1 MPHPESLKKEADL
14 QRKSIVQMLKKNGPQ
29 EEVFKLILNHYALN
43 YMHYAPIPIGNFKI
57 FSGNDPRSCMMAVD
71 SILGEVYGAYQE
83 KIDFLEQFKKYCP
96 DGKSVNPTN
105 IRVCT
110 LLIAY
115 YYFVQ
120 EKYDECMKFL
130 HAAIEINS
138 ICILSSWM
146 YAQILR
152 KQKPEIWDATGKW
165 FCQMPF
171 DQAWVINEG
180 EVYTCC
186 PVYLQIPIGNA
197 YKQGWNDIWN
207 SEIAQEIRSSILD
220 GSFKYCNWFFCPVIA
235 DNYLRAGYDNK
246 KLIRGSA
253 LPIYNKIMD
262 ANQPLRLAGVAH
274 DYTCNLHCPSC
285 RTERFVLSDE
295 QKSKLGFAKE
305 KTLLPL
311 IKNSVEFQIS
321 GGEPFASQY
330 NKELLA
336 AINGKDFPN
345 LKKIVITSNGLL
357 FDEMQ
362 WEKIRNIHYLDI
374 ELYVSVDATKKE
386 TYEIIR
392 RGGDFETLL
401 KNLKFLSGLRKE
413 KKLSS
418 LTINFVVQDH
428 NYKEMPDFVKLG
440 IELGV
445 DFIAFQKIYNAGT
458 YTADEF
464 NHRTVF
470 APTHPEYKDFL
481 AILRMPIFN
490 EHKAMLKF
498 ANFEALFDAANATE

>member
-1 MPHPESLKKEADL
+1 
-14 QRKSIVQMLKKNGPQ
+14 
-29 EEVFKLILNHYALN
+29 
-43 YMHYAPIPIGNFKI
+43 
-57 FSGNDPRSCMMAVD
+57 
-71 SILGEVYGAYQE
+71 
-83 KIDFLEQFKKYCP
+83 
-96 DGKSVNPTN
+96 
-105 IRVCT
+105 
-110 LLIAY
+110 
-115 YYFVQ
+115 
-120 EKYDECMKFL
+120 
-130 HAAIEINS
+130 
-138 ICILSSWM
+138 
-146 YAQILR
+146 
-152 KQKPEIWDATGKW
+152 
-165 FCQMPF
+165 
-171 DQAWVINEG
+171 
-180 EVYTCC
+180 
-186 PVYLQIPIGNA
+186 
-197 YKQGWNDIWN
+197 
-207 SEIAQEIRSSILD
+207 
-220 GSFKYCNWFFCPVIA
+220 
-235 DNYLRAGYDNK
+235 
-246 KLIRGSA
+246 
-253 LPIYNKIMD
+253 
-262 ANQPLRLAGVAH
+262 
-274 DYTCNLHCPSC
+274 
-285 RTERFVLSDE
+285 
-295 QKSKLGFAKE
+295 
-305 KTLLPL
+305 
-311 IKNSVEFQIS
+311 
-321 GGEPFASQY
+321 
-330 NKELLA
+330 
-336 AINGKDFPN
+336 
-345 LKKIVITSNGLL
+345 
-357 FDEMQ
+357 MQ